1 MARITV
7 EDCLDKVDNRFELV
21 HLAAMRTKQLR
32 RGSALLIGRTEN
44 KDVVQS
50 LREIA
55 AGKVSFKNIQ
65 ELKIPDE
72 DLFEAY
78 NEEEDELNRDE
89 ESPEEA
95 QKRSAAESDDDVD
108 LEDLEDQE
116 EDEDDLDEEDQ
127 DEDDQDEDEATDED
141 E

>member
-32 RGSALLIGRTEN
+32 RGSALLVGTTEN
-44 KDVVQS
+44 KDIVRS

-55 AGKVSFKNIQ
+55 AGKVNFQNIQ
-65 ELKIPDE
+65 ELRVPDK

-78 NEEEDELNRDE
+78 NEEEDELNRE
-89 ESPEEA
+89 EDPTEETP
-95 QKRSAAESDDDVD
+95 KRSAAPADDDAESEDLKD
-108 LEDLEDQE
+108 LEDEEEDLDGE
-116 EDEDDLDEEDQ
+116 EDEEDDDAAD
-127 DEDDQDEDEATDED
+127 DED
-141 E
+141 

>member
-32 RGSALLIGRTEN
+32 RGSALLIGTKEN

-55 AGKVSFKNIQ
+55 AGKVNFQNIQ

-78 NEEEDELNRDE
+78 NEEEDELNRE
-89 ESPEEA
+89 EEIPEEA
-95 QKRSAAESDDDVD
+95 QKRSMADEDDDSQRED
-108 LEDLEDQE
+108 EEDSEDLEE
-116 EDEDDLDEEDQ
+116 EDLDEDDG
-127 DEDDQDEDEATDED
+127 EDDGEDAIEDDE
-141 E
+141 

>member
-32 RGSALLIGRTEN
+32 RGSALLVGTTEN
-44 KDVVQS
+44 KDIVRS

-55 AGKVSFKNIQ
+55 AGKVNFQNIQ
-65 ELKIPDE
+65 ELRVPDK

-78 NEEEDELNRDE
+78 NEEEDELNRE
-89 ESPEEA
+89 EDPTEETP
-95 QKRSAAESDDDVD
+95 KRSAAPADDDAESED
-108 LEDLEDQE
+108 LEDLEDEEEDLEVE
-116 EDEDDLDEEDQ
+116 EDEEDDDAAD
-127 DEDDQDEDEATDED
+127 DED
-141 E
+141 

>member
-32 RGSALLIGRTEN
+32 RGSALLVDSMEN
-44 KDVVQS
+44 KDIVRS

-65 ELKIPDE
+65 ELKVPDE

-78 NEEEDELNRDE
+78 NEEEDELNRE
-89 ESPEEA
+89 EETPEDV
-95 QKRSAAESDDDVD
+95 QKRLDAEADDEDDSED
-108 LEDLEDQE
+108 LDDREDDEEDLEE
-116 EDEDDLDEEDQ
+116 EDEDD
-127 DEDDQDEDEATDED
+127 DEADD
-141 E
+141 DD

>member
-32 RGSALLIGRTEN
+32 RGSALLVGTTEN
-44 KDVVQS
+44 KDIVRS

-55 AGKVSFKNIQ
+55 AGKVNFRNIQ
-65 ELKIPDE
+65 ELKVPDE

-78 NEEEDELNRDE
+78 NEEEDELNREE

-95 QKRSAAESDDDVD
+95 QKRSAAEADDDALSEDLEDEEDDEDVEDEDDDVD
-108 LEDLEDQE
+108 DD
-116 EDEDDLDEEDQ
+116 DE
-127 DEDDQDEDEATDED
+127 
-141 E
+141 

>member
-32 RGSALLIGRTEN
+32 RGSALLVGTTEN
-44 KDVVQS
+44 KDIVRS

-55 AGKVSFKNIQ
+55 AGKVNFQNIQ
-65 ELKIPDE
+65 ELRVPDE

-78 NEEEDELNRDE
+78 NEEEDELNRE
-89 ESPEEA
+89 EDPTEETP
-95 QKRSAAESDDDVD
+95 KRSAALAAADA
-108 LEDLEDQE
+108 EDLEDQE
-116 EDEDDLDEEDQ
+116 DDEEDLEVEE
-127 DEDDQDEDEATDED
+127 DEEDDDTADDD
-141 E
+141 D

>member
-32 RGSALLIGRTEN
+32 RGSALLVGTTEN
-44 KDVVQS
+44 KDIVRS

-55 AGKVSFKNIQ
+55 AGKVNFRNIQ
-65 ELKIPDE
+65 ELKVPDE

-78 NEEEDELNRDE
+78 NEEEDELNREE

-95 QKRSAAESDDDVD
+95 QKRSAAEADDDA
-108 LEDLEDQE
+108 LSEDLEDE
-116 EDEDDLDEEDQ
+116 EDDEDVEDEDDDAADDDE
-127 DEDDQDEDEATDED
+127 
-141 E
+141 

>member
-32 RGSALLIGRTEN
+32 RGSALLIGTTEN
-44 KDVVQS
+44 KDIVRS

-55 AGKVSFKNIQ
+55 AGKVNFRNILA
-65 ELKIPDE
+65 LKVPDE

-78 NEEEDELNRDE
+78 NEEEDELNRE
-89 ESPEEA
+89 EGIPEDTK
-95 QKRSAAESDDDVD
+95 KRSAAETDDDTVSED
-108 LEDLEDQE
+108 PEELEDDEEDLEEGE
-116 EDEDDLDEEDQ
+116 EDEDDDAADN
-127 DEDDQDEDEATDED
+127 DN
-141 E
+141 

>member
-32 RGSALLIGRTEN
+32 RGSALLVGSTEN
-44 KDVVQS
+44 KDIVRS

-55 AGKVSFKNIQ
+55 AGKVNFKNIQ
-65 ELKIPDE
+65 ELKVPDE

-78 NEEEDELNRDE
+78 NEEEDELNRE
-89 ESPEEA
+89 EEIPEDA
-95 QKRSAAESDDDVD
+95 QKRSASKADDDTEEVLD
-108 LEDLEDQE
+108 EDLEEDE
-116 EDEDDLDEEDQ
+116 EDEDDDTA
-127 DEDDQDEDEATDED
+127 EDDD
-141 E
+141 

>member
-32 RGSALLIGRTEN
+32 RGSALLIGTTEN

-55 AGKVSFKNIQ
+55 AGKVNFQNIQ

-78 NEEEDELNRDE
+78 NEEEDELNRE
-89 ESPEEA
+89 EEIPEEA
-95 QKRSAAESDDDVD
+95 QKRSMADEDDDSQRED
-108 LEDLEDQE
+108 EEDSEDLEE
-116 EDEDDLDEEDQ
+116 EDLDEDDG
-127 DEDDQDEDEATDED
+127 EDDGEDAIEDDE
-141 E
+141 

>member
-32 RGSALLIGRTEN
+32 RGSALLIGTTEN
-44 KDVVQS
+44 KDIVRS

-55 AGKVSFKNIQ
+55 AGKVNFRNIQ
-65 ELKIPDE
+65 ELKVPDE

-78 NEEEDELNRDE
+78 NEEEDELNREE
-89 ESPEEA
+89 ESPEET
-95 QKRSAAESDDDVD
+95 QKRSAAEADDDV
-108 LEDLEDQE
+108 LPEDLEDE
-116 EDEDDLDEEDQ
+116 EDDEDVGDEDDDVADDDDDE
-127 DEDDQDEDEATDED
+127 
-141 E
+141 

>member
-32 RGSALLIGRTEN
+32 RGSALLVGTTEN
-44 KDVVQS
+44 KDIVRS

-55 AGKVSFKNIQ
+55 AGKVNFRNIQ
-65 ELKIPDE
+65 ELKVPDE

-78 NEEEDELNRDE
+78 NEEEDELNREE

-95 QKRSAAESDDDVD
+95 QKRSAAEADDDA
-108 LEDLEDQE
+108 LSEDL
-116 EDEDDLDEEDQ
+116 
-127 DEDDQDEDEATDED
+127 
-141 E
+141 

>member
-32 RGSALLIGRTEN
+32 RGSALLIGTTEN
-44 KDVVQS
+44 KDIVRS

-55 AGKVSFKNIQ
+55 AGKVNFRNILA
-65 ELKIPDE
+65 LKVPDE

-78 NEEEDELNRDE
+78 NEEEDELNRE
-89 ESPEEA
+89 EGIPEDTK
-95 QKRSAAESDDDVD
+95 KRSAAETDDDTVSED
-108 LEDLEDQE
+108 PEELEDDEEDLEEGE
-116 EDEDDLDEEDQ
+116 EDEDD
-127 DEDDQDEDEATDED
+127 DDDAADNDN
-141 E
+141 